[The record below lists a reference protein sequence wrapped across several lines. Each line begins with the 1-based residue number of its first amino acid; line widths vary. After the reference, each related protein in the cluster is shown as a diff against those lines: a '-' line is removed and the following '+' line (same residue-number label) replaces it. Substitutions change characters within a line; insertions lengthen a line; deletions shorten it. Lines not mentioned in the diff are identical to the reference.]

1 MRRYLL
7 SAAAVCA
14 VAAGQAVYADEA
26 AAVKW
31 IDEEFQPS
39 VLTKDE
45 QMSEMQW
52 FITAAEPFKGMEIN
66 VTLRGHPDAFL

>member
-26 AAVKW
+26 AA
-31 IDEEFQPS
+31 
-39 VLTKDE
+39 
-45 QMSEMQW
+45 
-52 FITAAEPFKGMEIN
+52 
-66 VTLRGHPDAFL
+66 